1 MDHFRFLA
9 PFYDRLMGA
18 PDVDRLTR
26 LLALPAGG
34 RLLDV
39 GGGTGRVSAQLRRGA
54 TLPVVCDLS
63 LPMLARARGKGLAAV
78 CSPAERL
85 PFPDGAF
92 ARVLAVDALHHF
104 RDAAGATAEMAR
116 VLAPGGR
123 LLIEEFDRARPL
135 VRWLALGETLLGM
148 GSRFLRAHDIRGLL
162 EAQGLNVRVC
172 PGPRLSTWILAQ
184 KGGPVD
190 PFAR

>member
-18 PDVDRLTR
+18 PDVERLTH

-39 GGGTGRVSAQLRRGA
+39 GGGTGRVSAQLRGRV

-63 LPMLARARGKGLAAV
+63 LPMLVRARVKGLAAV
-78 CSPAERL
+78 CTPAERL

-104 RDAAGATAEMAR
+104 RDAADAAAEMAR

-123 LLIEEFDRARPL
+123 LLIEEFDRSRAV

-148 GSRFLRAHDIRGLL
+148 GSRFLRTQDIRELL
-162 EAQGLNVRVC
+162 EGQGLKVQVFA
-172 PGPRLSTWILAQ
+172 GPRLATWVLAL
-184 KGGPVD
+184 KGI
-190 PFAR
+190 

>member
-9 PFYDRLMGA
+9 PFYDRFMGA

-26 LLALPAGG
+26 LLALPTGG
-34 RLLDV
+34 GLLDV
-39 GGGTGRVSAQLRRGA
+39 GGGTGRVSALLQPRV
-54 TLPVVCDLS
+54 TPTVVCDLS

-78 CSPAERL
+78 CSRAERL
-85 PFPDGAF
+85 PFPDAAF

-123 LLIEEFDRARPL
+123 LLIEEFDRARAL
-135 VRWLALGETLLGM
+135 VRWLALGETLVGM
-148 GSRFLRAHDIRGLL
+148 RSRFLRAQDIRELL
-162 EAQGLNVRVC
+162 EGQGLNVRIC
-172 PGPRLSTWILAQ
+172 PGRRLATYVLAC
-184 KGGPVD
+184 KGI
-190 PFAR
+190 